1 MLTDLSET
9 VSGWFTTV
17 QENHQAIT
25 FNTHF
30 KRSSS
35 LQIHKKRPA
44 FYGRLSRNLKLYCYC
59 HGAGCL
65 PVTLPKS
72 AKPRAYLQIAVDW
85 NALSLRKDSPQ

>member
-1 MLTDLSET
+1 LLTDLSET

-35 LQIHKKRPA
+35 LQNHKKKACVLWQALKEFESFIVVVMVPGA
-44 FYGRLSRNLKLYCYC
+44 SR
-59 HGAGCL
+59 
-65 PVTLPKS
+65 
-72 AKPRAYLQIAVDW
+72 
-85 NALSLRKDSPQ
+85 